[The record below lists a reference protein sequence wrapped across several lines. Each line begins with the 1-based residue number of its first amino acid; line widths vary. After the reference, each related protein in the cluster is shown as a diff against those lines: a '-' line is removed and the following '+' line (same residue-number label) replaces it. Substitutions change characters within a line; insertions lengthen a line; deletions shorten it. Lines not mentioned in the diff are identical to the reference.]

1 MAALRSG
8 RSVKIVVIKR
18 AAYMRKVHA
27 YLVGAP
33 RVQRKFRKR
42 HVFICKKHAVIG
54 AGIFAAFADAALNYA
69 AFLAGNRRLN
79 NAICGRRKFCCN
91 ARVFFYHL
99 LLRKQKLDARLLGK
113 NNKPGSIA
121 VEP

>member
-1 MAALRSG
+1 MAALRPG
-8 RSVKIVVIKR
+8 RSVKVVVIKR

-54 AGIFAAFADAALNYA
+54 ACIFAAFVDAALNYA
-69 AFLAGNRRLN
+69 AFFTGNGRFN
-79 NAICGRRKFCCN
+79 NAFCGRRKFCRN
-91 ARVFFYHL
+91 AKVFLYHL

-113 NNKPGSIA
+113 NNKPGCIA
-121 VEP
+121 VDP

>member
-8 RSVKIVVIKR
+8 RSVKVIVIKR
-18 AAYMRKVHA
+18 AAYMRKVYA

-33 RVQRKFRKR
+33 RVQRKFRKCY
-42 HVFICKKHAVIG
+42 VFICKKHAVIG
-54 AGIFAAFADAALNYA
+54 ACVFAAFADAALNYA
-69 AFLAGNRRLN
+69 AFLAGNGRFN
-79 NAICGRRKFCCN
+79 NAYCGRWKVCRN
-91 ARVFFYHL
+91 AEVFFYHL

-113 NNKPGSIA
+113 NNKPGGIA